1 MVPTSK
7 KSAHRL
13 ISSSRITYITH
24 RATSISAITLALEQ
38 SLLPAPKDSAG
49 ARILK
54 KMGWRIGQGIG
65 PRITWRQREMV
76 FGRDP
81 DAPADDV
88 DEEAKK
94 HMYAPRDTP
103 LIILDR
109 KDNFHGLGYDPGLGL
124 NASLGVTPGA
134 SKQPGGPR
142 LAGACSHC
150 YCMKTSDSDS
160 WTGGFGLGAL
170 NDADEDD
177 LDVYDHTQA
186 HGRNHHAY
194 DVNDVRDEEHVFMSS
209 RTQGARSLGKT
220 AQPQVGLR
228 AIVLGHYGSAY
239 EF

>member
-1 MVPTSK
+1 M
-7 KSAHRL
+7 
-13 ISSSRITYITH
+13 TYITH

-124 NASLGVTPGA
+124 NASLGVAPGA

-142 LAGACSHC
+142 LAGACSCC
-150 YCMKTSDSDS
+150 YCMRTSDSDS
-160 WTGGFGLGAL
+160 WTQVVLASARL
-170 NDADEDD
+170 MMRMKTTWMCMITLRRMVEIIMHMMQMMCAM
-177 LDVYDHTQA
+177 
-186 HGRNHHAY
+186 RNM
-194 DVNDVRDEEHVFMSS
+194 FS
-209 RTQGARSLGKT
+209 
-220 AQPQVGLR
+220 
-228 AIVLGHYGSAY
+228 
-239 EF
+239 